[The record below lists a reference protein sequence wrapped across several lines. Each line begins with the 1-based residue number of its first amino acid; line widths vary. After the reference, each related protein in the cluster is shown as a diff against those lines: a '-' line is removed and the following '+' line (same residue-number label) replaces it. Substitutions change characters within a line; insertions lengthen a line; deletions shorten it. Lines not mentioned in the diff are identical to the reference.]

1 MTEKALS
8 DTTTFVPDLL
18 YTGGR
23 FERDVGLACDG
34 DGRVVA
40 LLPLEDLRELLGG
53 EIPEGEVLNVALPER
68 GIIFATR
75 FVRLKGRALLPGM
88 VNAHSHAFQRVIRG
102 RTEYRGAQGRDSF
115 WTWREEM
122 YEAASRLTP
131 EDIYDASRMAFLE
144 MLLGGI
150 TSVGEFHYLHR
161 APEGK
166 EYEDPN
172 LLAKQVVRAARDT
185 GLRIALLRVAYER
198 AGFRRPPD
206 ERQRRFIEPDPETF
220 IRNTDALARDVAAL
234 ESTRG
239 EALLEPSCGEALD
252 VKASGDEPPHGA
264 RSDGGLAGNR
274 PQSGS
279 RPPTDSRPASAWVGV
294 APHSVRAVSA
304 GYLSEVNAFAKARSL
319 VVHMH
324 VAEQPAEVEACREET
339 GRTPVALLADEDVLG
354 PNFTAVHAVHVTPE
368 EVRTLAR
375 AGARVCAC
383 PTTERNL
390 GDGIVPAEL
399 FFGAGV
405 PVALGTDSH
414 AQIDLLEDARE
425 LEYHLRLKTLRRNV
439 LAPSQK
445 ESTRDMDALDEQA
458 RDEGRAVVGVEE
470 ARAGSGETG
479 VSALAARLF
488 ECATA
493 AGARSIGAHSGEFE
507 PGSAADF
514 FAVDLEDPSVAS
526 ASAEDLLPSVV
537 FSLSRAA
544 VREVFVGGRHVVEEG
559 RHAAQQEI
567 VSRFAALQ
575 RRLWNRRE

>member
-1 MTEKALS
+1 LSALS
-8 DTTTFVPDLL
+8 SRNEGSGVATTFVPDLL

-34 DGRVVA
+34 GGRVLA
-40 LLPLEDLRELLGG
+40 LLPLDDLRELLGG
-53 EIPEGEVLNVALPER
+53 EIPEGEVLNVALPGP

-75 FVRLKGRALLPGM
+75 FVRLRGRALLPGM

-102 RTEYRGAQGRDSF
+102 RTEYRGAHAADSF

-144 MLLGGI
+144 MILAGI

-161 APEGK
+161 TPEGE

-198 AGFRRPPD
+198 AGFQSTPD

-239 EALLEPSCGEALD
+239 EAFD

-264 RSDGGLAGNR
+264 RSDGGLAG
-274 PQSGS
+274 S
-279 RPPTDSRPASAWVGV
+279 RPPSGSRPASAWVGV

-304 GYLSEVNAFAKARSL
+304 GYLSDVNAFANTRSL

-339 GRTPVALLADEDVLG
+339 GRTPVALLADEGVLG

-368 EVRTLAR
+368 EVQTLAR
-375 AGARVCAC
+375 AGSRVCAC

-390 GDGIVPAEL
+390 GDGVVPADL

-445 ESTRDMDALDEQA
+445 ESTRDADARGEQA
-458 RDEGRAVVGVEE
+458 RDEGRAAVGDEE
-470 ARAGSGETG
+470 ARAASVETG
-479 VSALAARLF
+479 ASALAARLF

-514 FAVDLEDPSVAS
+514 FAVDLEDPSVVG

-537 FSLSRAA
+537 FSLSRAGI
-544 VREVFVGGRHVVEEG
+544 REVFVGGRPVVEEG
-559 RHAAQQEI
+559 RHAAQREI

-575 RRLWNRRE
+575 KRLWSRGRD